1 MSSLLLIPGVMI
13 YKLMNTTG
21 TILEVNKGE
30 IEFAKR
36 INQVPWDTLPLLK

>member
-1 MSSLLLIPGVMI
+1 MI

-21 TILEVNKGE
+21 TILEVSKGE

-36 INQVPWDTLPLLK
+36 INQVRRLGYIVFAEIV